1 MTENKTDVSKMLPLT
16 DCATT
21 VLSTTVIWSLK
32 TEEQPKLKK
41 PSMKLLKK
49 FNKQNLKRW

>member
-49 FNKQNLKRW
+49 FNKQNLKR